1 MATMPLWPP
10 EVLNWLLFSLILVAE
25 RLMPLPR
32 HLHPLHGFRALARGM
47 AAKVHPS
54 LQRPRS
60 QQRIS
65 GLMALLLLTLPWLV
79 IAAVLYGLTQLNWL
93 FAALVLFFC
102 LYSNAPAR
110 EYQRIRHAHQHQ
122 QKLLA
127 RERLQPLVA
136 RQTRTLSSI
145 GIAKAA
151 IEWYSRTLTT
161 GWLGVLLWFVIAG
174 PIAALAYRLLL
185 ELAGCWPVTRRHW
198 RDFGALSSALAQL
211 ASWPAYTLQW
221 LLFAVRSLLGGK
233 VLPWSFAAQ
242 PWITAADGRLWRAV
256 AMRLQCRLGGP
267 VILDGQKRPRP
278 RFQFGEE
285 PQPHQ
290 LQRAAH
296 VVLLTQIAWWLILSP
311 LFLLGA
317 ISF

>member
-10 EVLNWLLFSLILVAE
+10 EVLNWLLFSLVLVAE
-25 RLMPLPR
+25 RLLPLPR

-54 LQRPRS
+54 LQRSRS

-65 GLMALLLLTLPWLV
+65 GLLATLLLTLPWLT
-79 IAAVLYGLTQLNWL
+79 IAALLYWLSQLNWL
-93 FAALVLFFC
+93 FAALLLFFSLC
-102 LYSNAPAR
+102 SNAPAR
-110 EYQRIRHAHQHQ
+110 DYQRIRHAHQRQ
-122 QKLLA
+122 QKQLA

-136 RQTRTLSSI
+136 RQTHTLSAV
-145 GIAKAA
+145 GIAKVA
-151 IEWYSRTLTT
+151 IEWYSRTLTI

-174 PIAALAYRLLL
+174 PIAALAYRLLV
-185 ELAGCWPVTRRHW
+185 ELAASWPVTRRHW
-198 RDFGALSSALAQL
+198 RDFGAFSNALAQL

-233 VLPWSFAAQ
+233 VLPWSFATQ
-242 PWITAADGRLWRAV
+242 PWITATDGRLWRGV

-267 VILDGQKRPRP
+267 VILDGHKRQRP
-278 RFQFGEE
+278 RFQFGAE
-285 PQPHQ
+285 PQPHH

-296 VVLLTQIAWWLILSP
+296 VLLLAQIAWWLIVSP
-311 LFLLGA
+311 LFLIGV